1 MTIPTNVSTRKLF
14 KREWQVKKTGSDWLY
29 PLVLFLI
36 IATMFPLSVGTD
48 KNLLIQLAIPIVWI
62 ATLLSMVVGVDG
74 LFKTDFDNGTLAQI
88 VVSGTSL
95 PIWVLVKLLVH
106 WLFSAGVVAILSV
119 LAVPLFGLSVYE
131 WFVLFVSVIVA
142 SPVLLGLLAIA
153 SSLTLSAKNAATLVP
168 IIALPMQLPV
178 LIFATG
184 LGERAMMGM
193 PFLPVLA
200 ILAAMSIFVIIATP
214 FVVAYALKMAWQ

>member
-1 MTIPTNVSTRKLF
+1 MITPTNVSTRKLL

-29 PLVLFLI
+29 PLVLFLV